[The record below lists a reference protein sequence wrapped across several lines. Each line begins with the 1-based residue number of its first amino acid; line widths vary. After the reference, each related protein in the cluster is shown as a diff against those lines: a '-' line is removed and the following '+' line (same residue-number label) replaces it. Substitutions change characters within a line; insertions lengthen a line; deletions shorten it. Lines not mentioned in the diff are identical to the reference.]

1 MKDGEKLGVATDH
14 EINKVKKAGP
24 SPLVENLV
32 KHLSIY
38 PKSGS
43 DRGILGTQ
51 EMEAYKTRMDK
62 VISQQK
68 IQEITIRCPWAI
80 FYIPMV

>member
-1 MKDGEKLGVATDH
+1 MGTNWAWPQIH
-14 EINKVKKAGP
+14 EINKVKKAGA

-43 DRGILGTQ
+43 DRRILGTQ
-51 EMEAYKTRMDK
+51 EIEAHKTRMDK
-62 VISQQK
+62 VISLQK
-68 IQEITIRCPWAI
+68 I
-80 FYIPMV
+80 